1 MKSVQPHT
9 DRELSFS
16 WHAQQRLDQRQ
27 ISLSVQEFKRLE
39 KAVQALGNKGC
50 KLSLVLLEQFA
61 MLVSI
66 SNRRVITVVGQ
77 EQLQQNVFTN
87 IDSAVIA

>member
-1 MKSVQPHT
+1 MNDKHQPT
-9 DRELSFS
+9 MGSLNFS
-16 WHAQQRLDQRQ
+16 RHAQKRLDQRQ
-27 ISLSVQEFKRLE
+27 LQLTTHDLERLDR
-39 KAVQALGNKGC
+39 AVQKLSNKGA
-50 KLSLVLLEQFA
+50 KLSLVLLEKLA

-66 SNRRVITVVGQ
+66 TNRQVITVVGQ